1 MATVTQAKMLAHEE
15 PSARTV
21 STQRR
26 KGAKKHSGVEEMSL
40 RLSAF
45 ASKNCPGMHWID
57 GQWLD
62 SGEHR
67 ESINPATGEIIGSY
81 AYGRRKEAELAVNAA
96 VRAFHETDWKHNRHL
111 RAGVLNAMA
120 ARFEARAE
128 HLVQLLSTENGKIL
142 SHARFETASVPF
154 NLRFNAALALTEHG
168 RAAEVS
174 HDSLSIVIRQPIGVA
189 GIFAPWNAPIALG
202 IRSLAPAL
210 AAGCTTVVILPKETA
225 QVNALI
231 SEVIS
236 DSEGLPA
243 GVVNILTSGREGIEY
258 LVETPDVPVISFT
271 GSTVT
276 GRAISA
282 AGAARLKRF
291 GLELG
296 GKTPMLI
303 FDDADLDAAV
313 AQVTSALIVFAGQFC
328 MTGSRA
334 IVQRGISDR
343 FRSALAERLKTV
355 RVGPA
360 SDPRSEMGPLINKPS
375 VERVNKMV
383 EDAIGAGAKII
394 VRGGPTTDATLAK
407 GAFYKP
413 TLLEVTDSSLP
424 IVQQEIF
431 GPVLTMQVFDTE
443 AEAVSLANDSEY
455 GLAASIW
462 SRDVDR
468 PLRVARALQHGTIWI
483 NDWASIHDEFEEGGF
498 KQSGPGRL
506 RGQAGLDDFLE
517 CKHIAFKPGT
527 IRG

>member
-1 MATVTQAKMLAHEE
+1 MATM
-15 PSARTV
+15 
-21 STQRR
+21 
-26 KGAKKHSGVEEMSL
+26 MSL
-40 RLSAF
+40 RTA
-45 ASKNCPGMHWID
+45 MHWIG

-67 ESINPATGEIIGSY
+67 ESINPATGEVIGSY
-81 AYGRRKEAELAVNAA
+81 ANGGRNEAELAVNAA
-96 VRAFHETDWKHNRHL
+96 LRAFRETGWKDNRSL
-111 RAGVLNAMA
+111 RARVLNAMA
-120 ARFEARAE
+120 ARFEARSE
-128 HLVQLLSTENGKIL
+128 HLAQLLATETGKIL
-142 SHARFETASVPF
+142 PHARFETDTVPL
-154 NLRFNAALALTEHG
+154 NLRFNAALALTEYG
-168 RAAEVS
+168 RAAEVDE
-174 HDSLSIVIRQPIGVA
+174 HSLSIVIRQPIGVA

-210 AAGCTTVVILPKETA
+210 AAGCTATLILPKETA

-231 SEVIS
+231 GEVIS
-236 DSEGLPA
+236 ETEGLPA

-258 LVETPDVPVISFT
+258 IVETPDVPVISFT
-271 GSTVT
+271 GSTMT

-296 GKTPMLI
+296 GKAPMLI
-303 FDDADLDAAV
+303 FDDADLDTAV
-313 AQVTSALIVFAGQFC
+313 AQVTAGLIVFAGQFC

-334 IVQRGISDR
+334 IVQRGIADR
-343 FRSALAERLKTV
+343 FRTALAERLANV

-360 SDPRSEMGPLINKPS
+360 SDPRSEMGPLINKAS
-375 VERVNKMV
+375 VERVNRIV
-383 EDAIGAGAKII
+383 EDAVAAGAKVV
-394 VRGGPTTDATLAK
+394 VRGGPATDGPLAK
-407 GAFYKP
+407 GAFYRP

-443 AEAVSLANDSEY
+443 AEAVSMANDSEY
-455 GLAASIW
+455 GLSASVW

-468 PLRVARALQHGTIWI
+468 PLRVARALQAGTVWI

-498 KQSGPGRL
+498 KQSGRGRL

-517 CKHIAFKPGT
+517 CKHISFKPGA
-527 IRG
+527 ISR

>member
-1 MATVTQAKMLAHEE
+1 MKILASEQTNL
-15 PSARTV
+15 SARAEP
-21 STQRR
+21 
-26 KGAKKHSGVEEMSL
+26 GAGT
-40 RLSAF
+40 A
-45 ASKNCPGMHWID
+45 MHWIG

-62 SGEHR
+62 SGEYR
-67 ESINPATGEIIGSY
+67 ESINPANGDVIGSY
-81 AYGRRKEAELAVNAA
+81 VMGGRKEAELAVNAA
-96 VRAFHETDWKHNRHL
+96 LLAFRHTDWKHNRSL
-111 RAGVLNAMA
+111 RARVLNAMA

-128 HLVQLLSTENGKIL
+128 DLAQLLATEVGKIL
-142 SHARFETASVPF
+142 PHARFETGTVPP
-154 NLRFNAALALTEHG
+154 NLRFNAALALTDYG
-168 RAAEVS
+168 RAAEVAE
-174 HDSLSIVIRQPIGVA
+174 DSVSIVIRQPLGVA

-210 AAGCTTVVILPKETA
+210 AAGCTAAVILPKESA

-236 DSEGLPA
+236 ETDGLPP
-243 GVVNILTSGREGIEY
+243 GVVNILTSGHEAMEY

-271 GSTVT
+271 GSTRT

-291 GLELG
+291 CLELG
-296 GKTPMLI
+296 GKAPMLI

-313 AQVTSALIVFAGQFC
+313 AKVTAGLIVFAGQFC

-334 IVQRGISDR
+334 IVQRGIADR
-343 FRSALAERLKTV
+343 FRSALAERLKEV

-360 SDPRSEMGPLINKPS
+360 SDPRSEMGPLINKPN

-383 EDAIGAGAKII
+383 EDAIAAGAKVI
-394 VRGGPTTDATLAK
+394 VCGGPVTEGPLAK
-407 GAFYKP
+407 GAFYRP

-424 IVQQEIF
+424 IVQQEVF
-431 GPVLTMQVFDTE
+431 GPVLTMQIFDAE

-455 GLAASIW
+455 GLSASVW

-468 PLRVARALQHGTIWI
+468 PLRVARALQAGTIWI
-483 NDWASIHDEFEEGGF
+483 NDWANMHDEFEEGGF
-498 KQSGPGRL
+498 KQSGRGRL
-506 RGQAGLDDFLE
+506 RGHASLDDFLE

-527 IRG
+527 IERASPAPRSRTGI